1 MAFLKLFYL
10 LAAFKDVMLADAT
23 TIRTNFLH
31 LLSHLLLRE
40 GKRTTSDKG
49 TTLKLT
55 QLLDTDNTQDRD
67 TVRVDDITSIQD
79 EKSTSEEK
87 LEFSGNGADLCCIL
101 YGVYDID
108 KHTKE
113 GCSSEEGTFVVLA
126 LRHLLCIS
134 YKAKETAIEGKFR
147 NNVSEVG
154 QSWVG

>member
-1 MAFLKLFYL
+1 MAFLKLFHL
-10 LAAFKDVMLADAT
+10 VAAFKDVMLADET

-40 GKRTTSDKG
+40 GKRTTSG
-49 TTLKLT
+49 TGTKLKLT

-79 EKSTSEEK
+79 EKSTSEDK

-113 GCSSEEGTFVVLA
+113 DCSIEERTFVVLA